1 MSFPFLRFH
10 HFVPRAMV
18 PDGWGTLKTSSPL
31 TTVNCRWSHDKVHID
46 DIMMRIYTNVKSYA
60 GGGYSTF

>member
-1 MSFPFLRFH
+1 MSFPFLTISYFHTRFH
-10 HFVPRAMV
+10 HFVPR
-18 PDGWGTLKTSSPL
+18 TLKTSSPL